1 MESAML
7 LLARKKQEGVV
18 IGTPGTLGCHLKVT
32 VLEVSGKQVKL
43 GFEAD
48 GEVSIQR
55 WELWQRIHGI
65 ELSESFAAEHS
76 LPVVEKA
83 TPSEVG

>member
-1 MESAML
+1 ML

-32 VLEVSGKQVKL
+32 VLEINGKQVKL

-48 GEVSIQR
+48 GEGGVSIQR
-55 WELWQRIHGI
+55 WELWQRIHGV
-65 ELSESFAAEHS
+65 ELSEAFAEEHS
-76 LPVVEKA
+76 MPVGQKSVVTE
-83 TPSEVG
+83 TH